1 MIKTPAFTLLYD
13 NKNATIDIAEYMT
26 DARYTDHLTGTADEL
41 DITLS
46 DPKRRWMDIWYPN
59 KGATLKFSIGY
70 EGGDMLDC
78 GTFEIDEI
86 TVNDSPNT
94 VQIRALSAGVNTP
107 LRTKQY
113 RAFDDQTL
121 DQVIKKV
128 ADDLGFSIEGKIE
141 PLPIERITQQETDLA
156 FIKRL
161 AEDYGYIVKIR
172 NKRLIFSHAE
182 TLKMASSVTT
192 IDRTDVMRGWNMR
205 EQIRDVPKETNVTKH
220 NPKRKNTV
228 KGSAKHKTKTIRKS
242 SNTKTKTKT
251 KSKAKPKLVV
261 YDIQDGKLTKS

>member
-1 MIKTPAFTLLYD
+1 MIKTPAFTLLYN
-13 NKNATIDIAEYMT
+13 NKNATHDIAKYMI
-26 DARYTDHLTGTADEL
+26 DARFTDHLTGKADEL

-46 DPKRRWMDIWYPN
+46 DPERKWMDAWYPN

-70 EGGDMLDC
+70 DDGNMLDC

-107 LRTKQY
+107 LRTKRH
-113 RAFDDQTL
+113 RAFDRKTL
-121 DQVIKKV
+121 DQVIKQV
-128 ADDLGFSIEGKIE
+128 ADDLGYSVEGKIE

-156 FIKRL
+156 FINRL
-161 AEDYGYIVKIR
+161 ANDYGYIVKIR
-172 NKRLIFSHAE
+172 DKRLIFSHAE

-192 IDRTDVMRGWNMR
+192 IDRQDVMRGWNIR
-205 EQIRDVPKETNVTKH
+205 EQIRDVPKETSVTKH
-220 NPKRKNTV
+220 NPKRKKTV
-228 KGSAKHKTKTIRKS
+228 KAESKHKTKTIRKPS
-242 SNTKTKTKT
+242 VSKRTKP
-251 KSKAKPKLVV
+251 KAKPKPKLVV